1 MSRYSLSNVTSSSS
15 YRRATVWVTTL
26 LAAVTLIVGA
36 LANSANATD
45 DEIGPDIQSLT
56 VTPASAGPGD
66 TVTISMAVAD
76 ETGVQSVGF
85 YMVVDGTQNDICGQS
100 TSRVSGDA
108 LSGTWE
114 KVCTIPDLVVN
125 GTYVVTPFANDV
137 LGRWTNMNGQN
148 PIALTT
154 ELTITDT
161 PTTTVTPTTTMA
173 PTTVATTT
181 TMAPTDPPSRA
192 TIDALDEGTVLVS
205 SDRVGPTLT
214 PGDAVDVRV
223 GGFTPDEEVQIVVA
237 STPRLLATVLAD
249 SEGYVSVRVSLPS
262 DLAEGRHTLA
272 VVSRESGKGVRQPVT
287 VERADDSRQLPST
300 GMPIPVWPLVLVA
313 IGTVALRIRRRM

>member
-1 MSRYSLSNVTSSSS
+1 
-15 YRRATVWVTTL
+15 
-26 LAAVTLIVGA
+26 
-36 LANSANATD
+36 
-45 DEIGPDIQSLT
+45 
-56 VTPASAGPGD
+56 
-66 TVTISMAVAD
+66 
-76 ETGVQSVGF
+76 
-85 YMVVDGTQNDICGQS
+85 
-100 TSRVSGDA
+100 
-108 LSGTWE
+108 
-114 KVCTIPDLVVN
+114 
-125 GTYVVTPFANDV
+125 
-137 LGRWTNMNGQN
+137 
-148 PIALTT
+148 
-154 ELTITDT
+154 
-161 PTTTVTPTTTMA
+161 
-173 PTTVATTT
+173 
-181 TMAPTDPPSRA
+181 MAPTDPPSRA

-205 SDRVGPTLT
+205 SERVGPTLT